1 MQSMSSTLA
10 SPTPNTVKELS
21 GELGEP
27 AEVSQQRVDALD
39 LFNKLPLEKSPLY
52 SKYVDM
58 VSGLNL
64 DAIQI
69 GHPGRE
75 KSLPKEISHLIKTE
89 EPTLALQVDSQMV
102 RTEVHGTLEKEGII
116 FTDIQTAIRKYPDLV
131 RAHLAKAIPAD
142 EDKFAALNN
151 SFFTAGTFL
160 YVPKGIQIKIPFR
173 NIILVKNRGHGAFA
187 RNLIVAEENTKVT
200 FLQEAYS
207 HLNGATSG
215 PGLYSETTE
224 AYLGEGSEI
233 NFASLQNFEDDVHC
247 LVNRRAMVG
256 RDARI
261 NWTVGHIGGGITRS
275 RMDSVLNGQGASAE
289 DVEVVFGGEAQRF
302 DVVTDLT
309 HEAPHT
315 TGHVLA
321 RGVLKDTARSIFK
334 GMIRIEQ
341 GAKNSNSYLAEHAM
355 ILSKKARADAI
366 PGLEIE
372 TNEVKATHSGSVSQ
386 IDEEQV
392 FYMMARGL
400 TMSEAQR
407 LIILGFL
414 HPAVQRIP
422 LRTVRASIQYLI
434 EEKWVG
440 RRGLIPPRADSLPEF
455 VEEPEAEAISGDL
468 FERHYKYR

>member
-1 MQSMSSTLA
+1 MASSLA
-10 SPTPNTVKELS
+10 SPSQDMVKELS
-21 GELGEP
+21 GRLSEP
-27 AEVSQQRVDALD
+27 YEITQQRATAVD

-58 VSGLNL
+58 VSGLKL
-64 DAIQI
+64 DAISLGPAVQD
-69 GHPGRE
+69 R
-75 KSLPKEISHLIKTE
+75 SLPSEIFHLVKGRE

-116 FTDIQTAIRKYPDLV
+116 LTDIQSALSKYPDLA
-131 RAHLAKAIPAD
+131 RPHFSKAVPLED
-142 EDKFAALNN
+142 DKFGALNGA
-151 SFFTAGTFL
+151 FFTAGTFL
-160 YVPKGIQIKIPFR
+160 YVPKGLSIKIPFR
-173 NIILVKNRGHGAFA
+173 NIVLLRSRGTGAFSH
-187 RNLIVAEENTKVT
+187 NIIVAEENTKVT

-207 HLNGATSG
+207 KLDSDRQG
-215 PGLYSETTE
+215 PALYSEVTE
-224 AYLGEGSEI
+224 IYLGEAAEV
-233 NFASLQNFEDDVHC
+233 NFASLQNFEDDVHS
-247 LVNRRAMVG
+247 LVNRRSIAG
-256 RDARI
+256 RDSRM

-275 RMDSVLNGQGASAE
+275 RMDSVLSGQGATAE
-289 DVEVVFGGEAQRF
+289 DVEVVFGAGEQRF
-302 DVVTDLT
+302 DVVTNLT
-309 HEAPHT
+309 HQAPHT

-321 RGVLKDTARSIFK
+321 RGVLRDSARSIFK
-334 GMIRIEQ
+334 GMIRIEA

-372 TNEVKATHSGSVSQ
+372 TNEVKATHSASVSQ

-400 TMSEAQR
+400 TESEAQR

-414 HPAVQRIP
+414 HPAVKRIP
-422 LRTVRASIQYLI
+422 LRTVRAIIQYLI

-440 RRGLIPPRADSLPEF
+440 KKGQIPPRADSLPEF
-455 VEEPEAEAISGDL
+455 EEEPEAETVSEDL